1 MYYLRVIEKYMTS
14 MGVFRD
20 QFKEMGHPDLKKM
33 KNFGGNMKRFSLLF
47 ILVFA
52 VAAFGQE
59 AMEAPAEDMMVADSA
74 VVDTLAMDEML
85 MTDTTAVEETVMEED
100 AGDALEA
107 MLAEEGTMET
117 EVTSGS
123 ALIGYTVGLD
133 LGYPVYKHGGL
144 GASFDETG
152 PAIGLV
158 INSPFGA
165 AIGPLEIGFG
175 AQVGMY
181 SFSNSNSGK
190 ELSGIVALATANT
203 SVFETDQG
211 AVTVQVG
218 AGYFGASLG
227 LTAGAAF
234 DYAVSG
240 MPIVLRPY
248 ARMNATLDSGAEVD
262 NTDEDGAYSWLN
274 AGIMIS
280 YDISTLF

>member
-1 MYYLRVIEKYMTS
+1 
-14 MGVFRD
+14 
-20 QFKEMGHPDLKKM
+20 M

-59 AMEAPAEDMMVADSA
+59 AMEAPAEEMATEMMADSA
-74 VVDTLAMDEML
+74 AVDTMAMGEML

-117 EVTSGS
+117 EVTTGS
-123 ALIGYTVGLD
+123 ALIGYTLGFD
-133 LGYPVYKHGGL
+133 FGYPVYLHGGL
-144 GASFDETG
+144 GASYDTPG
-152 PAIGLV
+152 PAV
-158 INSPFGA
+158 SVVVNSPFGA
-165 AIGPLEIGFG
+165 AIGPFEIGFG

-181 SFSNSNSGK
+181 SFTNESPEK
-190 ELSGIVALATANT
+190 DLSGIFALATANT
-203 SVFETDQG
+203 SVFETEQG

-218 AGYFGASLG
+218 AGYFGSSVG
-227 LTAGAAF
+227 VTAGAAF
-234 DYAVSG
+234 DYAISG

-248 ARMNATLDSGAEVD
+248 VRMNATLDSGAD
-262 NTDEDGAYSWLN
+262 TSGGDENAAYSWLN
-274 AGIMIS
+274 AGLQLS

>member
-1 MYYLRVIEKYMTS
+1 
-14 MGVFRD
+14 
-20 QFKEMGHPDLKKM
+20 M

-59 AMEAPAEDMMVADSA
+59 AMEAPAEDMMVADSV
-74 VVDTLAMDEML
+74 VVDTMAMDEML
-85 MTDTTAVEETVMEED
+85 MTDTTAVEETLMEED

-133 LGYPVYKHGGL
+133 LGYPVYRHGGL
-144 GASFDETG
+144 GESFDTSG
-152 PAIGLV
+152 PALGLV
-158 INSPFGA
+158 VNSPFGA
-165 AIGPLEIGFG
+165 AIGPFEIGFG
-175 AQVGMY
+175 AQLGIY
-181 SFSNSNSGK
+181 SFTDSESDE

-234 DYAVSG
+234 DYAIPGAPV
-240 MPIVLRPY
+240 VLRPY
-248 ARMNATLDSGAEVD
+248 LRANATLDSGVEVAD
-262 NTDEDGAYSWLN
+262 DASDESGAYSWLN
-274 AGIMIS
+274 LGLMIS
-280 YDISTLF
+280 LDISTLF